1 MKKTL
6 LCLGMAATLIFTQ
19 CSPPKLSG
27 LAKKESLEG
36 KAKLDFNDSKIN
48 ESGRGFAVNMKY
60 LPALPKKIALVSF
73 YVDDPGI
80 TKVTGNNQS
89 GKTYYTT
96 NTGSAGAKAYANE
109 FLTNGG
115 LESIKTTFKK
125 YDMEILT
132 PNEFLT
138 DDTKKQFYN
147 NFVVQNSKGNELGK
161 KIGAFFKAGA
171 NAGTTI
177 ETDEAADGYQLFKVN
192 QREWLDSEHKNKAG
206 VQNLAGSLNNMM
218 IESMGYDLCKNLG
231 VDAVLVVYNTQSCDK
246 KWSRDRHWVN
256 AVSMYMFAPNPLPL
270 KEGKKDNMFYSKGL
284 FYTGARIAFSK
295 PLVIDPKIKDEAEK
309 AQNVK
314 DNYVAYSKIVAGLA
328 DRTGKNLTKEFSKKK

>member
-1 MKKTL
+1 MF
-6 LCLGMAATLIFTQ
+6 MFTQ

-27 LAKKESLEG
+27 LAQKESLES
-36 KAKLDFNDSKIN
+36 KAKLDFNDAKIN
-48 ESGRGFAVNMKY
+48 ESGKGFSVNMKY

-96 NTGSAGAKAYANE
+96 NTGSGAAKAYANE
-109 FLTNGG
+109 FLNNGG

-132 PNEFLT
+132 PSEFLT
-138 DDTKKQFYN
+138 DDNKKQYYN
-147 NFVVQNSKGNELGK
+147 DYVVQNSKGNEIAGK
-161 KIGAFFKAGA
+161 LGAFFKAGA

-177 ETDEAADGYQLFKVN
+177 ETDEAADGYKLLKVN
-192 QREWLDSEHKNKAG
+192 KREWLDTEHKNRAA

-218 IESMGYDLCKNLG
+218 IESMGYDLCKNLD

-284 FYTGARIAFSK
+284 FYSGTRIAFKK
-295 PLVIDPKIKDEAEK
+295 PLVIDPKIKDEALK
-309 AQNVK
+309 AQNQK

-328 DRTGKNLTKEFSKKK
+328 DKTGKHLTKEFAKKK